1 MSVCL
6 FMLSRLNHLSICIL
20 NIYCLFLT
28 VSVQWGLWSITTHI
42 FPFLAIVVE
51 MFPVRWFCAPSVLF
65 LAFLLFVFFYFIC
78 LFGFF
83 CPFLLN
89 GCLNNGMM
97 VIYHSAK
104 FTCFLNVLFWA
115 NLAKCICSSTWRYKI
130 FFVAIRNGKGS
141 SKSACKSAFAIGT
154 SFEAITGQL
163 DVLSRSHYSVFY
175 VSWSFKMQLFENIWK
190 DLQFFC

>member
-51 MFPVRWFCAPSVLF
+51 MFPVRRFVLLLFCFWHFCRLFSFLILFVCLVFSVL
-65 LAFLLFVFFYFIC
+65 
-78 LFGFF
+78 
-83 CPFLLN
+83 FLLN

-130 FFVAIRNGKGS
+130 FLVAIRNGK
-141 SKSACKSAFAIGT
+141 
-154 SFEAITGQL
+154 
-163 DVLSRSHYSVFY
+163 
-175 VSWSFKMQLFENIWK
+175 
-190 DLQFFC
+190 

>member
-51 MFPVRWFCAPSVLF
+51 MFPVRRFVLLLFCFWHFCRLFSFLILFVCLVFSVLF
-65 LAFLLFVFFYFIC
+65 LLE
-78 LFGFF
+78 
-83 CPFLLN
+83 
-89 GCLNNGMM
+89 GCLNDGMM

-104 FTCFLNVLFWA
+104 VTCFLNVLFSA
-115 NLAKCICSSTWRYKI
+115 YLAKCICSSTWRYKI
-130 FFVAIRNGKGS
+130 FLVAIRNGK
-141 SKSACKSAFAIGT
+141 
-154 SFEAITGQL
+154 
-163 DVLSRSHYSVFY
+163 
-175 VSWSFKMQLFENIWK
+175 
-190 DLQFFC
+190 